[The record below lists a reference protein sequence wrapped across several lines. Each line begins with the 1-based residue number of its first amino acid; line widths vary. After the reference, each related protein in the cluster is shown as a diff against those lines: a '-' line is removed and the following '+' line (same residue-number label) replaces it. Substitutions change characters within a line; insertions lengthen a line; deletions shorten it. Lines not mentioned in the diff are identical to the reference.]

1 MAELDMDEVMDG
13 DMGDS
18 SELSKLKEKV
28 RALERQNALL
38 KQTKTTDDGA
48 KCLDDNIEDIQLLD
62 MDELTNGDDNWLL
75 NVGEENLDQDDD
87 DDCAWLRQ
95 DMMSPNSLKKKSL
108 VNKLDDIAKRKYF
121 HACIIRSFSKFK
133 FTRSMR
139 CKKVQLLIR
148 LISYSRFKLIK
159 LFLIR
164 HQS

>member
-75 NVGEENLDQDDD
+75 NFGEEITDQDDD

-121 HACIIRSFSKFK
+121 HACISRSF
-133 FTRSMR
+133 
-139 CKKVQLLIR
+139 
-148 LISYSRFKLIK
+148 
-159 LFLIR
+159 
-164 HQS
+164 

>member
-38 KQTKTTDDGA
+38 KQTKTADDGA
-48 KCLDDNIEDIQLLD
+48 KCLDDKIEDIQLLD

-75 NVGEENLDQDDD
+75 NVGEEITDQDDD

-121 HACIIRSFSKFK
+121 QFCIIRSF
-133 FTRSMR
+133 
-139 CKKVQLLIR
+139 
-148 LISYSRFKLIK
+148 
-159 LFLIR
+159 
-164 HQS
+164 

>member
-38 KQTKTTDDGA
+38 KQTKTADDGA
-48 KCLDDNIEDIQLLD
+48 KCLDDKIEDIQLLD

-75 NVGEENLDQDDD
+75 NVGEEITDQDDD

-121 HACIIRSFSKFK
+121 HVCII
-133 FTRSMR
+133 
-139 CKKVQLLIR
+139 
-148 LISYSRFKLIK
+148 
-159 LFLIR
+159 LF
-164 HQS
+164 

>member
-38 KQTKTTDDGA
+38 KQTKTADDGA
-48 KCLDDNIEDIQLLD
+48 KCLDDKIEDIQLLD

-75 NVGEENLDQDDD
+75 NVGEEITDQDDD

-108 VNKLDDIAKRKYF
+108 VNKLDDIAKRKYS
-121 HACIIRSFSKFK
+121 HVCIIRSF
-133 FTRSMR
+133 
-139 CKKVQLLIR
+139 
-148 LISYSRFKLIK
+148 
-159 LFLIR
+159 
-164 HQS
+164 